1 MAAESS
7 HGAECPAS
15 SAEVAERRLVPSVV
29 CGPNRRGR
37 ACHGT
42 GRIVRE
48 REIPGSDAAAPLGQR
63 TESFPADSRRRAS
76 GRRSC
81 GRLRSEARRSFA
93 DLSLRAENVESASAL
108 VATARLDCSPAI
120 RRQRRR
126 LRTVDLGR
134 NPRLRRVHAANQGPL
149 DDSNLAGSVAG
160 TNGRFHP
167 PALPSRFVSAAPGT
181 ADGWSGRRSRSR
193 PSRPGR
199 VPQILR
205 GRRTGFDGPNGSFL
219 RPHPGRSRVRS
230 APVHDTYLSPS
241 YSEGS

>member
-7 HGAECPAS
+7 HGAGCPAS
-15 SAEVAERRLVPSVV
+15 SAELAGRRLVPSLVR
-29 CGPNRRGR
+29 GPNRRGR

-42 GRIVRE
+42 GRFVCE

-63 TESFPADSRRRAS
+63 TESLSADSGRRAS
-76 GRRSC
+76 GRRSG
-81 GRLRSEARRSFA
+81 GRLRSEARRSLA
-93 DLSLRAENVESASAL
+93 QLSLRAETVASASAA
-108 VATARLDCSPAI
+108 VATAGLDRSSAI

-126 LRTVDLGR
+126 LGTVDLDR
-134 NPRLRRVHAANQGPL
+134 NPQLRRVHAANQGPL
-149 DDSNLAGSVAG
+149 DHSKVAGSLAGD
-160 TNGRFHP
+160 NGRIRA
-167 PALPSRFVSAAPGT
+167 PALPGRLLPAASGT
-181 ADGWSGRRSRSR
+181 ANGWSGRRSRSR

-230 APVHDTYLSPS
+230 APVHDTNLSPS